1 MIMWLRTVGYIVTLI
16 LSVLALPLAAEAQQL
31 TKVPRIGVLS
41 VSPSAVEASLYHLE
55 AFRQG
60 LRDLGYVE
68 GQNIA
73 VEYRFAEGQEAR
85 LAALAAELVRLPVD
99 VLVTRSAPAVH
110 AARRVTST
118 TPIVFMNVNDPV
130 GQGIVMSLAWPG
142 GNVTGL
148 STLSSELSG
157 RRLQLLKEAVPGLR
171 RVAVVWN
178 AANPGM
184 VLQFRE
190 TQDTARE
197 LELELHSLEVRGPDD
212 VDRVIAAA
220 LEVRAEGLVVLPTPM
235 RSLTQV
241 VDFATTHQLPAIYA
255 ERERVQAGGLMSYGP
270 HYREIAR
277 RAAAYVDKILKGA
290 KPADLPVEQAM
301 RFEFVINLK
310 TAKRLGI
317 TFSPSLL
324 AFADEV
330 LQ

>member
-1 MIMWLRTVGYIVTLI
+1 MWCSAIGCIVMLTLS
-16 LSVLALPLAAEAQQL
+16 LLVVPLAAETQQL
-31 TKVPRIGVLS
+31 TTVPRIGVLS
-41 VSPSAVEASLYHLE
+41 VSSSAVEASLHHLE

-85 LAALAAELVRLPVD
+85 LAAHAAELVRLPVD
-99 VLVTRSAPAVH
+99 VLVTRSAPAAH
-110 AARRVTST
+110 AARRATST

-130 GQGIVMSLAWPG
+130 GQGIVASLAWPG

-157 RRLQLLKEAVPGLR
+157 KRLQLLKEAVPGLR

-184 VLQFRE
+184 ALQFRE
-190 TQDTARE
+190 TQDAARE

-220 LEVRAEGLVVLPTPM
+220 LEERAEGLVVLSGTPM
-235 RSLTQV
+235 RYPTQI
-241 VDFATTHQLPAIYA
+241 VDFGVTHRLPAIYA
-255 ERERVQAGGLMSYGP
+255 EPTLVKAGGLMSYGP
-270 HYREIAR
+270 HYRAMAR
-277 RAAAYVDKILKGA
+277 QAATYVEKILKGA
-290 KPADLPVEQAM
+290 KPADLPVEQAT

-310 TAKRLGI
+310 AAKRLGI
-317 TFSPSLL
+317 TFSPALL
-324 AFADEV
+324 VFADEV
-330 LQ
+330 HQ